1 MKKTER
7 KNRLSKICK
16 VVDKRTYNWFNN
28 CSQETQEDL
37 LEIRKLF
44 QGGET
49 GCKTFKGMA
58 SAILEDIP
66 EVKVHVKTLSEWL
79 KG

>member
-7 KNRLSKICK
+7 KSRLSKICE
-16 VVDKRTYNWFNN
+16 VVDKRTYNWFGS

-44 QGGET
+44 QQGLT

-66 EVKVHVKTLSEWL
+66 EVKIHVKTLSEWL